1 VRIPWS
7 GIFGVSHV
15 RSLAASDVT
24 VRLIVDR
31 DGVGNWSLLGGDE
44 AASTV
49 PPAAEPARWSLG
61 SLRVE
66 RGNID
71 YRDLAAGTQA
81 QAAAITLEASDVAPG
96 ESFPFDLKLGGFFGT
111 QTLHFAVKGQGR
123 IDPAAGAYDGRALEF
138 RGWLGGEPLPL
149 AGAELTGELASA
161 SYAEATGI
169 VAAEGGRFRFAEIPG
184 RFEGRVHI
192 GENAMEAQ
200 VAVAT
205 EAFAPRAPAIILG
218 HPLPTTADPAAFE
231 SLQLALEA
239 HLENGVL
246 RLDPVSGRLDDTN
259 FEGRSVPAQRIVRL
273 ALDRIDLDR
282 YLPRAAAAGLAGN
295 AAKAAP
301 TKKATLEAAVAEL
314 AKLDVDAEI
323 RIEEARA
330 AGAVLHDAVIRVERS
345 EETVP

>member
-1 VRIPWS
+1 
-7 GIFGVSHV
+7 
-15 RSLAASDVT
+15 
-24 VRLIVDR
+24 
-31 DGVGNWSLLGGDE
+31 
-44 AASTV
+44 
-49 PPAAEPARWSLG
+49 
-61 SLRVE
+61 
-66 RGNID
+66 
-71 YRDLAAGTQA
+71 
-81 QAAAITLEASDVAPG
+81 
-96 ESFPFDLKLGGFFGT
+96 
-111 QTLHFAVKGQGR
+111 
-123 IDPAAGAYDGRALEF
+123 
-138 RGWLGGEPLPL
+138 
-149 AGAELTGELASA
+149 
-161 SYAEATGI
+161 
-169 VAAEGGRFRFAEIPG
+169 
-184 RFEGRVHI
+184 
-192 GENAMEAQ
+192 M
-200 VAVAT
+200 AVAT

-246 RLDPVSGRLDDTN
+246 RLDPVSGRMDDTN

-345 EETVP
+345 EEAVP